1 MIARKIFIVPVI
13 LYFTGKFVGQC
24 FLFGFLA
31 FLTNYLY
38 VLSLNFLTCTDVL
51 SLFAC
56 NVAFV
61 YLLSWVILHH
71 QFVGIRVTQNPTT
84 EIQ

>member
-1 MIARKIFIVPVI
+1 M
-13 LYFTGKFVGQC
+13 YFTGKFVGQC

-71 QFVGIRVTQNPTT
+71 QFVGIRVRNPTT
-84 EIQ
+84 